1 MPKSLRG
8 VELTTREQLFY
19 FDSPT
24 QSFCRPMTNST
35 ETESNTDA
43 VATAA
48 SPTITSRRYS
58 DKLSSLLNY
67 LDEQNNDSIISN
79 KYDDSGGEIGGVTS
93 STHDAPA
100 RTGLVDITNASERRS
115 AFSRSSEEK
124 KKLKDNSDIVSA
136 SSSESKTHR
145 RRSKPQHVT
154 REKKYI
160 WDDWETTEDGDI
172 VSLQDKETTSN
183 MSSGDVLEQEKKT
196 APSNSLPV
204 DMERQLAEL
213 KLMSEEIQ
221 TRSNAMKLELEHKT
235 KKVEELHSIR
245 VNNESEHV
253 QKMKSVKQEWKKRIE
268 SAKEEHERVS

>member
-1 MPKSLRG
+1 
-8 VELTTREQLFY
+8 
-19 FDSPT
+19 
-24 QSFCRPMTNST
+24 MTNST
-35 ETESNTDA
+35 ETESQD
-43 VATAA
+43 
-48 SPTITSRRYS
+48 SPSSTPPSISKPRRYS

-136 SSSESKTHR
+136 SNESKTHR
-145 RRSKPQHVT
+145 RRSLHVT

-172 VSLQDKETTSN
+172 VSLNTQETVSN
-183 MSSGDVLEQEKKT
+183 MPSGDALEQEKKT
-196 APSNSLPV
+196 TPSNSLPV

-221 TRSNAMKLELEHKT
+221 TRSTAMKLELEHKT

-245 VNNESEHV
+245 VKNESEHV

>member
-1 MPKSLRG
+1 
-8 VELTTREQLFY
+8 
-19 FDSPT
+19 
-24 QSFCRPMTNST
+24 MTNST

-43 VATAA
+43 IATAA

-67 LDEQNNDSIISN
+67 LDEQNDSIISN
-79 KYDDSGGEIGGVTS
+79 RYDDSGGEIGGVTS
-93 STHDAPA
+93 STHDIIPV

-124 KKLKDNSDIVSA
+124 KKLKDNNDIVSA

-172 VSLQDKETTSN
+172 VSLNTQETVSN
-183 MSSGDVLEQEKKT
+183 MPSGDALEQEKKT
-196 APSNSLPV
+196 TPSNSLPV

-245 VNNESEHV
+245 VKNESEHV

>member
-1 MPKSLRG
+1 
-8 VELTTREQLFY
+8 
-19 FDSPT
+19 
-24 QSFCRPMTNST
+24 MTNST
-35 ETESNTDA
+35 ETESQD
-43 VATAA
+43 
-48 SPTITSRRYS
+48 SPSSTPPSISKPRRYS

-93 STHDAPA
+93 STHDSIPV

-124 KKLKDNSDIVSA
+124 KKLKDNNDIVSA

-172 VSLQDKETTSN
+172 VSLNTQETVSN
-183 MSSGDVLEQEKKT
+183 MPSGDALEQEKKST
-196 APSNSLPV
+196 PTPSNSLPI

-213 KLMSEEIQ
+213 KLMSEEIAS
-221 TRSNAMKLELEHKT
+221 RSTAMKLELEHKT

-245 VNNESEHV
+245 VKNESEHV

>member
-1 MPKSLRG
+1 
-8 VELTTREQLFY
+8 
-19 FDSPT
+19 
-24 QSFCRPMTNST
+24 MTNST

-48 SPTITSRRYS
+48 SPTISTRRYS

-79 KYDDSGGEIGGVTS
+79 NYGNNDGGEIGGVTS

-124 KKLKDNSDIVSA
+124 KKLKDNNDLVSA
-136 SSSESKTHR
+136 SSNESKTHR
-145 RRSKPQHVT
+145 RRSNPLHVT

-172 VSLQDKETTSN
+172 VSLNTQETVSN
-183 MSSGDVLEQEKKT
+183 MPSGDALEQEKKT
-196 APSNSLPV
+196 TPSNINSLPV

-213 KLMSEEIQ
+213 KLMSEEIAS
-221 TRSNAMKLELEHKT
+221 RSTAMKLELEHKT
-235 KKVEELHSIR
+235 KKVEELHSTR
-245 VNNESEHV
+245 VKSESEHV

>member
-1 MPKSLRG
+1 
-8 VELTTREQLFY
+8 
-19 FDSPT
+19 
-24 QSFCRPMTNST
+24 MTNST
-35 ETESNTDA
+35 IKESA
-43 VATAA
+43 AA
-48 SPTITSRRYS
+48 SSSPPSISKPRRYS

-67 LDEQNNDSIISN
+67 LDEQNNDSISN

-93 STHDAPA
+93 STHDIIPV

-124 KKLKDNSDIVSA
+124 KKLKDNNDLVSA
-136 SSSESKTHR
+136 SSESKTHR
-145 RRSKPQHVT
+145 RRSKPLHVT

-172 VSLQDKETTSN
+172 VSLNTQETVSN
-183 MSSGDVLEQEKKT
+183 MPSGDALEQEKKT
-196 APSNSLPV
+196 TPSNSLPV

-213 KLMSEEIQ
+213 KLMSEEIAS
-221 TRSNAMKLELEHKT
+221 RSTAMKLELEHKT

-245 VNNESEHV
+245 VKSESEHV

>member
-1 MPKSLRG
+1 
-8 VELTTREQLFY
+8 
-19 FDSPT
+19 
-24 QSFCRPMTNST
+24 MTNST
-35 ETESNTDA
+35 ETESQD
-43 VATAA
+43 
-48 SPTITSRRYS
+48 SPSSTPPSISKPRRYS

-67 LDEQNNDSIISN
+67 LDEQNDSIISN
-79 KYDDSGGEIGGVTS
+79 RYDDSGGEIGGVTS
-93 STHDAPA
+93 STHDIIPV

-124 KKLKDNSDIVSA
+124 KKLKDNNDIVSA
-136 SSSESKTHR
+136 SNESKTHR
-145 RRSKPQHVT
+145 RRSKQLYVT

-172 VSLQDKETTSN
+172 VSLNTQETVSN
-183 MSSGDVLEQEKKT
+183 MPSGDALEQEKKT
-196 APSNSLPV
+196 TPSNINSLPV

-221 TRSNAMKLELEHKT
+221 TRSTAMKLELEHKT

-268 SAKEEHERVS
+268 SAKEEHQRVSWRSIFYEYCT

>member
-1 MPKSLRG
+1 
-8 VELTTREQLFY
+8 
-19 FDSPT
+19 
-24 QSFCRPMTNST
+24 MTNST

-43 VATAA
+43 IGTAA

-124 KKLKDNSDIVSA
+124 KKLKDNNDIVSA
-136 SSSESKTHR
+136 SNESKTHR
-145 RRSKPQHVT
+145 RRSKQLYVT

-172 VSLQDKETTSN
+172 VSLNTQETVSN
-183 MSSGDVLEQEKKT
+183 MPSGDALEQEKKST
-196 APSNSLPV
+196 PTPSNSLPI

-245 VNNESEHV
+245 VKNESEHV

-268 SAKEEHERVS
+268 SAKEEQERVSWRYIFY